1 MMAENKEGEDF
12 DFFPARDRP
21 VKRYHVAICGSCG
34 SRLVSPSPVEDFVDH
49 KYDGT
54 CYRIQSSGGN
64 END

>member
-1 MMAENKEGEDF
+1 MAENKEGEDF
-12 DFFPARDRP
+12 DSFITRASLT
-21 VKRYHVAICGSCG
+21 KRYAIGFCGRCG
-34 SRLVSPSPVEDFVDH
+34 RKFEGPSPVEDFVDH